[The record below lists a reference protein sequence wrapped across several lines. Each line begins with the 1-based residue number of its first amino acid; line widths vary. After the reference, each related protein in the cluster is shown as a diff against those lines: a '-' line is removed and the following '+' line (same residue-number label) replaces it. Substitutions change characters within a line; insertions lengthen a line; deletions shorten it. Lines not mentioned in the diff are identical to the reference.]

1 MSKYFY
7 CYSMNLK
14 KFLMDN
20 GLRYE
25 VVAVNPNNNKLFYTF
40 KRCKRLDMLL
50 NDWKNGKK

>member
-14 KFLMDN
+14 KFLMDS

-25 VVAVNPNNNKLFYTF
+25 WVGTNPKTNTQYFKF
-40 KRCKRLDMLL
+40 KRCKRLDLLL
-50 NDWKNGKK
+50 NEWSKNN

>member
-25 VVAVNPNNNKLFYTF
+25 VVAINPNNNKLFYTF
-40 KRCKRLDMLL
+40 KRCKRLDILL